1 MTAESTWLARWL
13 AELRRRKVTRV
24 AIAYL
29 IVAWV
34 LVQIAGETFEPLG
47 LPMWTRKLV
56 IVALALGFPIALVL
70 AWAFDVTPRGVERTP
85 AAAPVLPPAQG
96 PAGMAAVGGQG
107 TSSAAPVSLLP
118 AAAIAA
124 THASVAVLPFV
135 DMSPERDQDHFCD
148 GIAEEIINSLCCV
161 RGLKVAARTSAFQYK
176 GRATDVREI
185 GRTLGVGAVLE
196 GSVRKFGDRLRVTAQ
211 LVGAGDGYHLW
222 SESFDRRLAD
232 VFAIQDEIAQK
243 VTSALKMSLAT
254 GDSTGFGRGGTAN
267 SDAYEYY
274 LRGRALLRRHGELRL
289 DARQMFQ
296 RSIAFDPD
304 FALAHAGLG
313 AAIAERL
320 TWRQTHEPAEVADAL
335 RALDRAEVL
344 RPGLVEAM
352 VALGALKSAQG
363 RNDEATA
370 AFDAAIERAPSYP
383 DTYYW
388 YGRHAYSIGD
398 RAHAAQLFQRNVE
411 LEPTNYTAWGLLAS
425 SRETLGD
432 KAGHLEA
439 MLRCVQLIDRQL
451 ELYPDDIRAIQFGAS
466 SNAALQRRERA
477 LELCARALL
486 IEPDAP
492 GTLYNVACAYTLLD
506 ENDKAL
512 DLLEQWVETGAG
524 GNWIREDPDLRE
536 LKGSPRFSA
545 LLERLE
551 QREAVGRKRS

>member
-1 MTAESTWLARWL
+1 
-13 AELRRRKVTRV
+13 LRRRKVARV

-29 IVAWV
+29 LVAWL
-34 LVQIAGETFEPLG
+34 LVQVAGETFEPLG
-47 LPMWTRKLV
+47 LPMWSRTLV
-56 IVALALGFPIALVL
+56 IVGLAIGFPIALVL
-70 AWAFDVTPRGVERTP
+70 AWAFDVTPRGIERTP
-85 AAAPVLPPAQG
+85 AAAPPASAQG
-96 PAGMAAVGGQG
+96 PARDSRHGMPPADPA
-107 TSSAAPVSLLP
+107 SLLP
-118 AAAIAA
+118 AAAVAA

-135 DMSPERDQDHFCD
+135 DMSPDRDQDHFCD

-185 GRTLGVGAVLE
+185 GRALGVGAVLE

-222 SESFDRRLAD
+222 SETFDRRLED
-232 VFAIQDEIAQK
+232 VFAIQDEIAQQ
-243 VTSALKMSLAT
+243 VRSALKISLAT
-254 GDSTGFGRGGTAN
+254 GDSTGFGRGGTAS

-320 TWRQTHEPAEVADAL
+320 TWQQTHDPAEIHDAL
-335 RALDRAEVL
+335 RALERAEAL

-352 VALGALKSAQG
+352 VALGSLQSAQG
-363 RNDEATA
+363 RNDEASATFA
-370 AFDAAIERAPSYP
+370 AAIERAPSYP

-388 YGRHAYSIGD
+388 YGRHAFSIGD
-398 RAHAAQLFQRNVE
+398 HARAAQLFQRNVE

-425 SRETLGD
+425 ARETVGD
-432 KAGHLEA
+432 KAGRLEA
-439 MLRCVQLIDRQL
+439 ALRCVQLIDRQL
-451 ELYPDDIRAIQFGAS
+451 ELYPDDVRAIQFGAS
-466 SNAALQRRERA
+466 ANAAVQRRERA

-492 GTLYNVACAYTLLD
+492 GTLYNVACAYALLG

-512 DLLEQWVETGAG
+512 DLLEKWVETGAG
-524 GNWIREDPDLRE
+524 GNWIREDPDFRK
-536 LKGSPRFSA
+536 LKASQRFGA

-551 QREAVGRKRS
+551 QRQLAGRKHS

>member
-1 MTAESTWLARWL
+1 MSSEPTGPGRWL

-29 IVAWV
+29 LVAWV
-34 LVQIAGETFEPLG
+34 GVQIAGETFEPLG
-47 LPMWTRKLV
+47 LPMWSRTLV
-56 IVALALGFPIALVL
+56 IVVVAIGFPIALAL
-70 AWAFDVTPRGVERTP
+70 AWAFDVTPRGIERTP
-85 AAAPVLPPAQG
+85 AAASPPPPAPEAVQAAGHGMPPAVSASLLPPA
-96 PAGMAAVGGQG
+96 AVA
-107 TSSAAPVSLLP
+107 T
-118 AAAIAA
+118 

-176 GRATDVREI
+176 GRPTDVREI
-185 GRTLGVGAVLE
+185 GRALGVAAVLE

-222 SESFDRRLAD
+222 SESFDRRLED
-232 VFAIQDEIAQK
+232 VFAIQDEIAQQ
-243 VTSALKMSLAT
+243 VTSALKMSLVT
-254 GDSTGFGRGGTAN
+254 GDSTGFGRGGTVS

-274 LRGRALLRRHGELRL
+274 LRGRALLRRHGELRI

-320 TWRQTHEPAEVADAL
+320 TWLQTHDPAEIDDAL
-335 RALDRAEVL
+335 RALDRAEAL

-352 VALGALKSAQG
+352 VALGSLQSAQG
-363 RNDEATA
+363 RNDEASATFA
-370 AFDAAIERAPSYP
+370 AAIERAPSYP

-388 YGRHAYSIGD
+388 YGRHAFSTAD
-398 RAHAAQLFQRNVE
+398 HVRAAQLFQRNVE

-425 SRETLGD
+425 SRQMLGD
-432 KAGHLEA
+432 AAGHQEA
-439 MLRCVQLIDRQL
+439 MLRCVQLIDRRL
-451 ELYPDDIRAIQFGAS
+451 ELFPDDIRAIQFGAS
-466 SNAALQRRERA
+466 SNAALRRRERA

-486 IEPDAP
+486 IEPGAP
-492 GTLYNVACAYTLLD
+492 GTLYNVACAYALLD

-512 DLLEQWVETGAG
+512 DLVEKWVETGAG
-524 GNWIREDPDLRE
+524 GNWIREDPDFRK
-536 LKGSPRFSA
+536 LKGTPRFTA
-545 LLERLE
+545 LLERLA
-551 QREAVGRKRS
+551 QRQATGRRPS